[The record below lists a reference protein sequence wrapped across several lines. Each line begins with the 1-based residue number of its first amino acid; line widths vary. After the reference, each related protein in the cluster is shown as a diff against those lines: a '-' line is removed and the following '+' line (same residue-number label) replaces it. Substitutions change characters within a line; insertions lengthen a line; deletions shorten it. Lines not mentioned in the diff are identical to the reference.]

1 MGCLVWRC
9 SGGGGGALLQAL
21 PPLASGKPG
30 TQAAAGGSFSV
41 EIAVRLKE
49 EAICVRVKGGV

>member
-1 MGCLVWRC
+1 MVVVVVMVV
-9 SGGGGGALLQAL
+9 LQAL
-21 PPLASGKPG
+21 PPLASGKHWHRYQ
-30 TQAAAGGSFSV
+30 QAAAGGSFSV